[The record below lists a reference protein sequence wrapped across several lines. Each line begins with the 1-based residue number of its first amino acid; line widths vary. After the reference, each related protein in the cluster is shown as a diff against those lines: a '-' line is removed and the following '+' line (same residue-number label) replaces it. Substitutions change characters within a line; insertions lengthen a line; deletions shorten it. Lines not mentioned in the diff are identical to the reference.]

1 MMQPEDKIQEIAERA
16 ERLQEI
22 GSSIL
27 RVARDE
33 LYLGMRFLDVALSS
47 FSYQMDGQVHGF
59 GTDGR
64 VMYFQPQMLGGLYRE
79 NRILVNRGYL
89 HMVFHCI
96 FRHFAWSGTEGK
108 KRADDGITIQER
120 MRDLSCDIAVEHM
133 IDGMNYRSIR
143 FSRSLLR
150 RETYRLLE
158 KEGKTLNAQRVYKI
172 LSEWNLN
179 EKDLTNLEQ
188 EFRTDDHRY
197 WESKK
202 PDQKPNP
209 MLSRKWGEINDGI
222 ETDLETFSQEAGER
236 DGDFLEQIKT
246 ENRSRYDYREFLRKF
261 AVFHEE
267 LAVDD
272 DSFDYNFYTYGLR
285 LYGNMPLIEPLE
297 SREVK
302 KIEEFVI
309 VIDTSMSCSGEL
321 VQRFLEE
328 TYGILSDSGNF
339 FQKVNIHIIQ
349 CDEKVHSDVKIT
361 GAEELQEY
369 MNSLELYGDGGT
381 DFRPAFAYVE
391 ELMEKREFENLKGL
405 VYFTDGYGIFP
416 AKMPPYRTAF
426 VFMEQEPE
434 DVDIP
439 AWAMKLVITEE
450 EL

>member
-1 MMQPEDKIQEIAERA
+1 MSDIETTEKNKNNFLPGQ
-16 ERLQEI
+16 
-22 GSSIL
+22 GSNPQ
-27 RVARDE
+27 
-33 LYLGMRFLDVALSS
+33 DVALSS
-47 FSYQMDGQVHGF
+47 FIYQMDGSVSPF
-59 GTDGR
+59 GTDGA
-64 VMYFQPQMLGGLYRE
+64 VMYFHPAQLGGLYKE

-96 FRHFAWSGTEGK
+96 FRHFGK
-108 KRADDGITIQER
+108 PGIEKRLWN
-120 MRDLSCDIAVEHM
+120 LSCDIAVEHM
-133 IDGMNYRSIR
+133 IDGIYHRSVR
-143 FSRSLLR
+143 YSRSLLR

-158 KEGKTLNAQRVYKI
+158 KEKKTLNAERIYKF
-172 LSEWNLN
+172 LK
-179 EKDLTNLEQ
+179 EKELAQLEK
-188 EFRTDDHRY
+188 EFYVDDHKY
-197 WESKK
+197 WANQQ
-202 PDQKPNP
+202 PDRKPNP
-209 MLSRKWGEINDGI
+209 LMSKKWGDISDGI
-222 ETDLETFSQEAGER
+222 ETDLGTFSRESGEQ
-236 DGDFLEQIKT
+236 DGDFLDQLKI
-246 ENRSRYDYREFLRKF
+246 ENRERYDYREFLRKF
-261 AVFHEE
+261 AVFREE
-267 LAVDD
+267 LTVDP
-272 DSFDYNFYTYGLR
+272 DSFDYNFYTYGLS

-297 SREVK
+297 TREVK
-302 KIEEFVI
+302 KVSEFVI

-361 GAEELQEY
+361 SREELQDY
-369 MNSLELYGDGGT
+369 MDSLELYGDGGT